1 MIGTVNDLELRIRML
16 LPEQYQDTYQ
26 DVQPTPM
33 PSAGLQYDP
42 DGNVAWDRIWGS
54 FCDLAM
60 AGGPPHKG
68 ALLEPGTQAEIDAQF
83 GRYDEVVEEICRG
96 IKMVTGLRAY
106 PSPTPGWVSVTCLG
120 DAMAGWLVRAI
131 VMENV
136 AARHAGAVLELPA
149 APHFRIDK
157 EIKNVITVI
166 GKTCHYWA
174 GHMPPDQ
181 QRAIGDLFAAMAL
194 EAPLLEPERS
204 SETAR
209 MNAARIPAVATAI
222 ERRTGLRRSDRHY
235 DGWLG
240 LECLD
245 VSSAVRMMRALV
257 ASNVLARREG
267 TTLFVPINTTID
279 PDGSRVASAVADVAA
294 PSPEYS

>member
-1 MIGTVNDLELRIRML
+1 
-16 LPEQYQDTYQ
+16 
-26 DVQPTPM
+26 
-33 PSAGLQYDP
+33 
-42 DGNVAWDRIWGS
+42 
-54 FCDLAM
+54 
-60 AGGPPHKG
+60 
-68 ALLEPGTQAEIDAQF
+68 
-83 GRYDEVVEEICRG
+83 
-96 IKMVTGLRAY
+96 
-106 PSPTPGWVSVTCLG
+106 
-120 DAMAGWLVRAI
+120 VRAI

-166 GKTCHYWA
+166 AKTCHYWA
-174 GHMPPDQ
+174 GHMPHDQ

-204 SETAR
+204 SE
-209 MNAARIPAVATAI
+209 AVATAI

-240 LECLD
+240 LECPD
-245 VSSAVRMMRALV
+245 VRTAVRMMRALV

-267 TTLFVPINTTID
+267 TTLFVPINAALD
-279 PDGSRVASAVADVAA
+279 PDGSRVASAVADVGAA
-294 PSPEYS
+294 SPEYS